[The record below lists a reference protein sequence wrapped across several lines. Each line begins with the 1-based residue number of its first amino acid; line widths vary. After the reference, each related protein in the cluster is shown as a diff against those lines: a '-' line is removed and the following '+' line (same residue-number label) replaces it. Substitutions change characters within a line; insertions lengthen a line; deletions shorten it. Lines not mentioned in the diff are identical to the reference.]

1 MYSHILVDSSDE
13 RINASESGQL
23 LWFGDCAPNLDRDW
37 PMLFEQVARRLIN
50 VEELKH
56 TLETEEEP
64 YEAACQGRFSSPEFY
79 GPQVAAFA
87 RDPRSHRQEG
97 LRLGSLDA
105 SRNICGGFHG
115 GAEYRQAE

>member
-1 MYSHILVDSSDE
+1 MWYMYRHILVDPSDE

-50 VEELKH
+50 VEELEH

-64 YEAACQGRFSSPEFY
+64 YEVACQGRFSSPEFY
-79 GPQVAAFA
+79 GPQVAAFE
-87 RDPRSHRQEG
+87 RVPRSHR
-97 LRLGSLDA
+97 
-105 SRNICGGFHG
+105 
-115 GAEYRQAE
+115 